1 MIYKIIEDK
10 KWEYKVVKIKYYDLV
25 RNQMDSICEGY
36 EGWEAYA
43 VQKIDV
49 DKYLIFLKR
58 SYVEKINN

>member
-25 RNQMDSICEGY
+25 HNQMDIICEGY

-58 SYVEKINN
+58 SYVEK